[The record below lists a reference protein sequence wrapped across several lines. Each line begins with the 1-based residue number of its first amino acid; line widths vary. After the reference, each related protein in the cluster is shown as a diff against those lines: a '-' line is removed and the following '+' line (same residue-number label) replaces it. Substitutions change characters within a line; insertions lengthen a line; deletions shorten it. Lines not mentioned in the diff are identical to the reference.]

1 MKKIKVY
8 ICIALALAVIAT
20 MFLNPQYT
28 KDVAQALVIIMEEN
42 QCGCES

>member
-1 MKKIKVY
+1 MKKIKTYVY
-8 ICIALALAVIAT
+8 IALALAVIAT

-28 KDVAQALVIIMEEN
+28 KDVAQALVIIMDDS